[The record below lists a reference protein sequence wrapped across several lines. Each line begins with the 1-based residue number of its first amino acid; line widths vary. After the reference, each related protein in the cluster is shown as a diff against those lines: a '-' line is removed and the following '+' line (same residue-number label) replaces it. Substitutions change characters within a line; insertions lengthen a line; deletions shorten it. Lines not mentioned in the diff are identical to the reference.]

1 MADDSTDHRTHL
13 LQGLTAIQRAAC
25 GDGKGGF
32 LAVHLIAY
40 ADAVALLLPALAGD
54 PGSKA
59 MARYVAKETARKLG
73 LTLGVPQE
81 RATTTGGRQ
90 DRCRGPLPPGHAE
103 TWGLLV
109 AGTVLEG
116 VAYGG

>member
-1 MADDSTDHRTHL
+1 MVRDPRRRDAIVRQMRAD
-13 LQGLTAIQRAAC
+13 GAAWSEVA
-25 GDGKGGF
+25 
-32 LAVHLIAY
+32 AVL
-40 ADAVALLLPALAGD
+40 G
-54 PGSKA
+54 
-59 MARYVAKETARKLG
+59 VAKETARKLG